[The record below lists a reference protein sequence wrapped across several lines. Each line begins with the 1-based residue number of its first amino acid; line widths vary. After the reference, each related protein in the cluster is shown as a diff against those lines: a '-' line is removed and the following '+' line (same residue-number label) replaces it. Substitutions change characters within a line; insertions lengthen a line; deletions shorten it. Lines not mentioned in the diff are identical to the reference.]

1 MIFEI
6 DPSIKD
12 STQDELLKFS
22 QAISNAL
29 ENHHY
34 ICMSAPIKK
43 WFEETII
50 QSELYYGV
58 LLRETLERETE
69 MFSPTTMSIKNLR
82 TIKVGKNADCNDV
95 DDMFLLT
102 KEPSVVVLE
111 NGKYDWIVIQ
121 KWIERYSKDKGYGNL
136 NSEVYRAVTR
146 NLIRSHNGGGKNNIN
161 NVVGT
166 LVPTYK
172 NLHGFKIF
180 TIFDSDKS
188 SLTDISKDKENNKLI
203 SFLKGKGLEWHML
216 YKRKIENY
224 FPLSVYI
231 KAGLVDESKSPA
243 LPPEQMDFIDIGDQ
257 TKCNFI
263 KMEKSQV
270 EDLAK
275 NLTKPELQERVY
287 HVDGQIDEVQ
297 EIILHLAKFI

>member
-6 DPSIKD
+6 DPSIKG
-12 STQDELLKFS
+12 STSDELLVFS
-22 QAISNAL
+22 KAVSNAL
-29 ENHHY
+29 DNNHY
-34 ICMSAPIKK
+34 IRMGGDLLK
-43 WFEETII
+43 WFDEMIVR
-50 QSELYYGV
+50 SNLYYGTIQKEK
-58 LLRETLERETE
+58 LKNEME

-82 TIKVGKNADCNDV
+82 TIKVGKNAGCNDV
-95 DDMFLLT
+95 DDMFFLT
-102 KEPSVVVLE
+102 KEPSVVLLE

-136 NSEVYRAVTR
+136 NSEVHRAVTR

-161 NVVGT
+161 NVVQT
-166 LVPTYK
+166 LVPIYK

-188 SLTDISKDKENNKLI
+188 SSTDISKDKENNKLI
-203 SFLKGKGLEWHML
+203 SFLNGKGLEWHML

-231 KAGLVDESKSPA
+231 KAGLVDESKNHA